1 VRRACGYR
9 EPVSTTGR
17 RIAVTCTAGAL
28 AVSAAALLLAPTASR
43 DVVALGLALM
53 VVLGAV
59 QGLTGLGIVVVGGS
73 ALSPYIAERT
83 HWGAGW
89 VLDGV
94 RSIGMAVAVWTLF
107 SPDAGGS
114 RLTGWLVLAAVLL
127 VAPVARRLDRT
138 AAPRLTPGTYVV
150 RVEPVR
156 PTLPESIY
164 SRQAA
169 SPVPLRGVPSEDS
182 RPSTLRR
189 IDQRL

>member
-1 VRRACGYR
+1 MRRSCGYR

-17 RIAVTCTAGAL
+17 RIAVICTAGAL

-43 DVVALGLALM
+43 DVVALGLALV

-59 QGLTGLGIVVVGGS
+59 QVLTGLGIVVGGS
-73 ALSPYIAERT
+73 ALSPHIAERT

-107 SPDAGGS
+107 SPDAGAS

-127 VAPVARRLDRT
+127 FAPVARRLDRT

-182 RPSTLRR
+182 RASTLRR